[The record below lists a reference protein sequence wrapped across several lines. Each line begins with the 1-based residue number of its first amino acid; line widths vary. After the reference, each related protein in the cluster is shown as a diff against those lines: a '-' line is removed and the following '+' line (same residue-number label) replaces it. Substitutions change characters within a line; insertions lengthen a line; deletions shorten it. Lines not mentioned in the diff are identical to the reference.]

1 MNVEE
6 LIKYLQAYPSHARV
20 VVPGYEGGYDDIT
33 LVKEISIKPTADS
46 KWYYG
51 RYEKAEPET
60 TEQSEQAVLLFGK
73 SRSEG

>member
-33 LVKEISIKPTADS
+33 HVK
-46 KWYYG
+46 
-51 RYEKAEPET
+51 
-60 TEQSEQAVLLFGK
+60 
-73 SRSEG
+73 